1 MATNVGLIREI
12 DDAIAQGSNGRR
24 SEILRRVT
32 DLFIAGATLYSDEEI
47 SLFDDVI
54 KRLAA
59 EIELSARALLA
70 ARLAPIPNAPPGAIR
85 LLAFD
90 DAIEVAE
97 PILVKSAQLDD
108 ATLTENAKEKG
119 QRHMLAI
126 SQRAAL
132 SPLVTDVLVECGDRE
147 VVLRAVKN
155 PGAKFSDKGFSV
167 LIERSDGD
175 DELSMSVGSRTE
187 IPAYLFIVLLAKAS
201 AMVRTKLES
210 LHPLA
215 KYAVRRA
222 VAEAASQ
229 LQDEKLGTFR
239 DLPLVETS
247 RGDEFD
253 KELNALAKA
262 GGLAETTEALA
273 AMCRLPGPFV
283 EQAMTEARSETILI
297 LTKAIGLS
305 WPTVKTILSLRA
317 QKRCISPEQIGQCLA
332 SFERLK
338 LETAQ
343 EILKFYRM
351 RGVARPTSL
360 EQSQAAGKFH
370 TRGRQ

>member
-1 MATNVGLIREI
+1 
-12 DDAIAQGSNGRR
+12 
-24 SEILRRVT
+24 
-32 DLFIAGATLYSDEEI
+32 
-47 SLFDDVI
+47 
-54 KRLAA
+54 
-59 EIELSARALLA
+59 
-70 ARLAPIPNAPPGAIR
+70 
-85 LLAFD
+85 
-90 DAIEVAE
+90 
-97 PILVKSAQLDD
+97 
-108 ATLTENAKEKG
+108 
-119 QRHMLAI
+119 MLAI

-187 IPAYLFIVLLAKAS
+187 IPAYLFVVLLAKAS
-201 AMVRTKLES
+201 SVVRTKLQA

-215 KYAVRRA
+215 KSVVRHA

-229 LQDEKLGTFR
+229 IYVEKFGAFP
-239 DLPLVETS
+239 DLPLAETW
-247 RGDEFD
+247 RRDEFD

-262 GGLAETTEALA
+262 DGLVETTEALA
-273 AMCRLPGPFV
+273 VMCRLPGPFV

-317 QKRCISPEQIGQCLA
+317 QKRYISREQISQCLA
-332 SFERLK
+332 IFERLK

-360 EQSQAAGKFH
+360 EQQAADKFH